1 MSSCRNNYKDGRKY
15 FQFDI
20 YYQKNKFSKSTNC
33 REKKHVFCLV
43 TCGQKKG
50 PIQTFRNASTDNPCL
65 CSKVKIRIKKLKKRT
80 ARRRPLRPIV
90 QFLF

>member
-1 MSSCRNNYKDGRKY
+1 MIENLFNSIFITRKINVVN
-15 FQFDI
+15 Q
-20 YYQKNKFSKSTNC
+20 QNE
-33 REKKHVFCLV
+33 EKKHVFCLV
-43 TCGQKKG
+43 TCTCGQKKG

-65 CSKVKIRIKKLKKRT
+65 CSKVKIRIKKVKKNKPRT